1 MVIKFLFDITVVNS
15 IEKCPI
21 IVYVLMIIGKMYS
34 LFNTKSVHS
43 CTGRVK
49 VKVHELNELKLTTSI
64 FTVTNLSFYWHNNH
78 EMWTYKSQY
87 DMSPKYGHLMSM
99 TTSKQPH
106 CCYIYIFV
114 QIIVIQSVKLNI
126 KTSAF
131 VHAIIY
137 LPVVNCAVEK
147 HIDRT
152 LVSITV
158 YKFKMFVIWRQ
169 QCIMTFHFQHLEIWS
184 LN

>member
-1 MVIKFLFDITVVNS
+1 MISCTVVNS

-21 IVYVLMIIGKMYS
+21 IVYVVIIIGKMYS

-64 FTVTNLSFYWHNNH
+64 FTVTNSSFYWHNNH

-106 CCYIYIFV
+106 CCYIYLCSNNRY
-114 QIIVIQSVKLNI
+114 SVSQAKYKNKCLC
-126 KTSAF
+126 
-131 VHAIIY
+131 AIIY

-169 QCIMTFHFQHLEIWS
+169 QCIMTLHFQHLEIWS